1 MQLNLLI
8 KKIVAK
14 SLSSLPALSTQK
26 SKRQPCQPADEPNEA
41 PANLNWAPSE
51 EDFLWLWNMMVKEF
65 ALLSHLMM
73 LAIPSKIIT
82 LIQSTQA
89 KDDKGNSYWIYN
101 SEENIETY
109 EDKNVLQVQ
118 PSIILAKN
126 IKRRD
131 PVFALLNREVIEA
144 IASPLFK

>member
-1 MQLNLLI
+1 
-8 KKIVAK
+8 
-14 SLSSLPALSTQK
+14 
-26 SKRQPCQPADEPNEA
+26 
-41 PANLNWAPSE
+41 
-51 EDFLWLWNMMVKEF
+51 
-65 ALLSHLMM
+65 MM
-73 LAIPSKIIT
+73 LAIPSKFIN
-82 LIQSTQA
+82 LIQSTRA
-89 KDDKGNSYWIYN
+89 KDDKGSSYWIYN